1 MAYWILNK
9 GMTILTLITFLIL
22 PYPSIAQGQY
32 SSKVQRDQSRLSQ
45 VPIGSGVNTSAYRLG
60 VGDRIRIDILGFP
73 EYGGE
78 YLIAPNGIIHLPW
91 IEAISVLN
99 LTQQELQE
107 KITTQYAEILK
118 RPFVTVTVTQVR
130 PVTITITGEINHP
143 GVYPIDLNIGLGA
156 QPRFRY
162 PTIPEVLTAAGGT
175 TLSANLDE
183 IQIHRSLSGNQKQV
197 IPINLLQLLKTGGD
211 MESLVLQDGD
221 LVFVPTVETINLSYI
236 PQLATLSFATP
247 VDQPRNVTIIGEVAT
262 PGKYAIIG
270 GESRSELR
278 TGGLPTVSWAI
289 RSAGGITQYAD
300 LHNITINRQTKTGKP
315 INFNVNLWDFVQG
328 NDLYQNTI
336 LQDGDTIIIRPVDSI
351 DFEEA
356 IEIGQTNLSPE
367 NIRVF
372 IVGEKPNNLTGITR
386 EIRLPLNTP
395 MNQALLAADGFID
408 RRVRQTSVDLV
419 RVNRDGTVSK
429 RQIFI
434 DLSANLNDR
443 TNPPLQDGDVIILSR
458 SGLARF
464 IDFVTTVDRVLTL
477 VEPVREFA
485 NLLEILGYI
494 NNR

>member
-1 MAYWILNK
+1 VAYWILNK
-9 GMTILTLITFLIL
+9 GITILTLITFLIL
-22 PYPSIAQGQY
+22 PYPSVVQGQS
-32 SSKVQRDQSRLSQ
+32 SSKVQRDPSRLSQ
-45 VPIGSGVNTSAYRLG
+45 LPIGSGVDTSAYRLG

-91 IEAISVLN
+91 IEAMSVLN
-99 LTQQELQE
+99 LTQQGLQE
-107 KITTQYAEILK
+107 KITSQYAEILK

-130 PVTITITGEINHP
+130 PVTIAVTGEINHP
-143 GVYPIDLNIGLGA
+143 GLYPIDLNIGLGA

-183 IQIHRSLSGNQKQV
+183 IQIHRPLPGNQKQV
-197 IPINLLQLLKTGGD
+197 IPINLRQLLKIGSNID
-211 MESLVLQDGD
+211 SLVLQDGD
-221 LVFVPTVETINLSYI
+221 LVFVPTIKNINLSDI

-247 VDQPRNVTIIGEVAT
+247 VDEPRDITIIGEVAT

-300 LHNITINRQTKTGKP
+300 LRRITINRQTQTGTP
-315 INFNVNLWDFVQG
+315 ITFNVNLWDFVQG
-328 NDLYQNTI
+328 KDLYQNTI
-336 LQDGDTIIIRPVDSI
+336 LQDGDTIVISPVDTVN
-351 DFEEA
+351 FEEA

-367 NIRVF
+367 NIRIF

-395 MNQALLAADGFID
+395 MNQALLAADGFIN
-408 RRVRQTSVDLV
+408 RRVRQSSVDLV
-419 RVNRDGTVSK
+419 RVNRDGTISK

-434 DLSANLNDR
+434 DLSANLNNQ

-464 IDFVTTVDRVLTL
+464 MDFVTTVDQVLTL
-477 VEPVREFA
+477 AEPVREIA

-494 NNR
+494 DNR

>member
-22 PYPSIAQGQY
+22 PYSSVAQEQH
-32 SSKVQRDQSRLSQ
+32 SSKVQTDQSQL
-45 VPIGSGVNTSAYRLG
+45 PIEPGSHTSAYRLG
-60 VGDRIRIDILGFP
+60 VGDHIRIDILGFP

-78 YLIAPNGIIHLPW
+78 YLITPNGIVHLPW
-91 IEAISVLN
+91 IEPISVLN

-107 KITTQYAEILK
+107 EITTQYTGILK
-118 RPFVTVTVTQVR
+118 RPFVSVTLTQVR

-143 GVYPIDLNIGLGA
+143 GVYPVDLGIGGGA
-156 QPRFRY
+156 QPRLRY

-175 TLSANLDE
+175 TLSANLHA
-183 IQIHRSLSGNQKQV
+183 IQIHRSLPGNQKQV
-197 IPINLLQLLKTGGD
+197 IPINLLQLLETGGH

-221 LVFVPTVETINLSYI
+221 LVFVPTVNNINLSYI
-236 PQLATLSFATP
+236 PQLASLSFATP
-247 VDQPRNVTIIGEVAT
+247 VDTPRNITIIGEVTT
-262 PGKYAIIG
+262 PGEYVIIG

-289 RSAGGITQYAD
+289 RSAGGITQAAD
-300 LHNITINRQTKTGKP
+300 LRHIEIHRPTQTGTLIT
-315 INFNVNLWDFVQG
+315 FNVNLWDFVQG
-328 NDLYQNTI
+328 QDLHQNTI
-336 LQDGDTIIIRPVDSI
+336 LQDGDTIIIPTVDAI
-351 DFEEA
+351 DFEEVVT
-356 IEIGQTNLSPE
+356 IGQSSLSPE
-367 NIRVF
+367 NIRIF
-372 IVGEKPNNLTGITR
+372 IIGERPRNLTGVTR

-395 MNQALLAADGFID
+395 MNQALLAADGFIN
-408 RRVRQTSVDLV
+408 RRVRQSSVDLV

-434 DLSANLNDR
+434 DLSANLNYD

-458 SGLARF
+458 SGLGRF
-464 IDFVTTVDRVLTL
+464 IDFVSTVDQVLSL
-477 VEPVREFA
+477 GEPIRDIA